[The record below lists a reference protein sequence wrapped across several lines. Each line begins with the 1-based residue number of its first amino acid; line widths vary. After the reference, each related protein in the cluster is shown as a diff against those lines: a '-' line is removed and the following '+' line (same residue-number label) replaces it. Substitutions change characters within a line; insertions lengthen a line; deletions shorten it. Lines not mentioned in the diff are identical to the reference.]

1 MNDTAVIFIYL
12 GDSLPGWYNTYW
24 SSYQYLQDI
33 FFKLCL
39 PNLWYSAIPPRKYI
53 PSLLDFTISLDLL
66 LTNYLHSQSTSA
78 CQISMLMR
86 TMKKGKNA
94 KERRTEEST
103 VFFFSL
109 KLEEIHN
116 TSFLAVS
123 FKILIASSSFLRTR
137 FYSPYSE
144 KYLPCPRMAN
154 TLLHL

>member
-1 MNDTAVIFIYL
+1 MSDFHANE
-12 GDSLPGWYNTYW
+12 N
-24 SSYQYLQDI
+24 
-33 FFKLCL
+33 
-39 PNLWYSAIPPRKYI
+39 NEERKE
-53 PSLLDFTISLDLL
+53 SKRKD
-66 LTNYLHSQSTSA
+66 
-78 CQISMLMR
+78 
-86 TMKKGKNA
+86 
-94 KERRTEEST
+94 RREYG
-103 VFFFSL
+103 VFFFL